1 MLANSNCRGVT
12 LIELMV
18 VVIAVGILTAVALD
32 RVLPLIGRAQRAAF
46 LDVQRELQSSLML
59 AAAERITS
67 GQVGELAQLA
77 AANPMSLLLR
87 TPQNYA
93 GSVAAAA
100 QAGVPRATW
109 YYDEAA
115 RRLAYRVGRYTR
127 FTAQD
132 GPADRIELRVALIY
146 DDRDAD
152 GVFDAFGDRFGGLRL
167 EPVHAY
173 DWPD

>member
-1 MLANSNCRGVT
+1 
-12 LIELMV
+12 
-18 VVIAVGILTAVALD
+18 
-32 RVLPLIGRAQRAAF
+32 
-46 LDVQRELQSSLML
+46 
-59 AAAERITS
+59 
-67 GQVGELAQLA
+67 
-77 AANPMSLLLR
+77 MSLLLR

-93 GSVAAAA
+93 GPVAAAA

-152 GVFDAFGDRFGGLRL
+152 GAFDAFGDQFGGLRL